1 MQVLAEIPAELRCLV
16 ARVAGRGGSGSR
28 ALTACYLRVLLY
40 VWSQVGKKAR
50 DGPFGACFD
59 MRQRKGRKEDRELV
73 VYSARPGG
81 RLWQVCMY
89 NRIEHKQL
97 KTRNM

>member
-1 MQVLAEIPAELRCLV
+1 MLSSESAI
-16 ARVAGRGGSGSR
+16 SF
-28 ALTACYLRVLLY
+28 T

-59 MRQRKGRKEDRELV
+59 VRQRKGRKEDRELV

-81 RLWQVCMY
+81 RLWQVCMC
-89 NRIEHKQL
+89 
-97 KTRNM
+97 